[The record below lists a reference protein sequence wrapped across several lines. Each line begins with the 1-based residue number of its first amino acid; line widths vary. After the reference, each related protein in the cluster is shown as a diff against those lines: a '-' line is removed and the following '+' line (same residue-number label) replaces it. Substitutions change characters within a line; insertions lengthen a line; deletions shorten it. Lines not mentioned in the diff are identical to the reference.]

1 MSVRD
6 EAARIAENWGEA
18 PLTHLAASTRY
29 PDHWIDQ
36 KYVGGRRNGLHGYK
50 LGRGSHISKP
60 VNAPGI

>member
-29 PDHWIDQ
+29 PDH
-36 KYVGGRRNGLHGYK
+36 
-50 LGRGSHISKP
+50 
-60 VNAPGI
+60 